1 MTNRYPIIR
10 IRSKNELAKRLV
22 GKGFN
27 FDDSLKLIN
36 DVLKNYDKYW
46 KDNDKSSD
54 IKKQK
59 YVRNAKKTPLGK
71 LLKLIDKK
79 ILKPNDHL
87 FPDFIFGGVSKKD
100 HVKAAYYLLGTKKNR
115 TKLGLDVTKF
125 FENNHQE
132 RVFYFFYDKCECS
145 KIGANLL
152 AKLCCVP
159 IGPKGSETKE
169 RTLARGFATS
179 TRLATWVNI
188 DLFLKISWVT
198 KKLLKNNNVKIAI
211 FIDDIGITASQV
223 KRSDMEELADKI
235 KDILDNHYTNHS
247 LPLNTTKTN
256 IQNSKKEPVEHLG
269 LRLGRNK
276 ITPGKKTIYNQ
287 NELHKKLHGQE
298 LTINNKRKLIK
309 IKKSYSRYKAYIRS
323 FNTNIQSTR

>member
-1 MTNRYPIIR
+1 MTNRYPIIK

-22 GKGFN
+22 GKSFSFN
-27 FDDSLKLIN
+27 DSLKLIN
-36 DVLKNYDKYW
+36 DVLRNYDKYW

-115 TKLGLDVTKF
+115 TKLGLDVSSF

-132 RVFYFFYDKCECS
+132 RIFYFFYDKCECS

-159 IGPKGSETKE
+159 TGQKGSEAKE

-188 DLFLKISWVT
+188 DLFLKISWIT
-198 KKLLKNNNVKIAI
+198 KKLLKNNDVKIAI
-211 FIDDIGITASQV
+211 FVDDIGITASQV
-223 KRSDMEELADKI
+223 KRSALEELTDKI
-235 KDILDNHYTNHS
+235 KNVFDNHHANHS

-256 IQNSKKEPVEHLG
+256 IQNSKTEPVEHLG
-269 LRLGRNK
+269 LRIGKNK
-276 ITPGKKTIYNQ
+276 ISFGKKTLYNQ
-287 NELHKKLHGQE
+287 RELNKKIKDTS
-298 LTINNKRKLIK
+298 LTKKEKNKLFTK
-309 IKKSYSRYKAYIRS
+309 KKSYCRYKNYVKHAR
-323 FNTNIQSTR
+323 TT